1 MNLFDILGPVMVG
14 PSSSHTAGAVRIG
27 YISGKLLQDH
37 VVKAEILL
45 HGSFATTGIGHGTDK
60 ALIAGLLGMRPD
72 DIRIPDSFFL
82 AKKDGME
89 FSFSTITLKD
99 AHPNTAV
106 LRLTGEHGRKIAVV
120 TDSNSGITQAQAKEM
135 GVAVL
140 PMPFMIDGETYYED
154 ITLTREQFYQRLKD
168 NADIATS
175 QPTPDSILKMWDKL
189 LKEYDQIIHIP
200 MSSGLSGSCSTAM
213 MLAGEDEYEGKVFVV
228 DNRRISVTQYQSV
241 KDAQMLAAMGMD
253 GTQIKKRL
261 EETAADSVIF
271 ITVDTLKYLKKGGRI
286 TPAAAALGT
295 LLKIKPVLIILGE
308 KLDSFAKART
318 MKQAKTMMMNAI
330 QKELDGRLHDSECRN
345 CHLAIAHT
353 DNEEAALEFKK
364 EVEERFPNAD
374 VYMAPL
380 SLSIAC
386 HIGPGSLAVTATRK
400 MEEEHEK
407 N

>member
-1 MNLFDILGPVMVG
+1 M
-14 PSSSHTAGAVRIG
+14 
-27 YISGKLLQDH
+27 
-37 VVKAEILL
+37 
-45 HGSFATTGIGHGTDK
+45 
-60 ALIAGLLGMRPD
+60 
-72 DIRIPDSFFL
+72 
-82 AKKDGME
+82 
-89 FSFSTITLKD
+89 
-99 AHPNTAV
+99 
-106 LRLTGEHGRKIAVV
+106 KIAVV

-318 MKQAKTMMMNAI
+318 MKQAKTMMMNSI

>member
-1 MNLFDILGPVMVG
+1 M
-14 PSSSHTAGAVRIG
+14 
-27 YISGKLLQDH
+27 
-37 VVKAEILL
+37 
-45 HGSFATTGIGHGTDK
+45 
-60 ALIAGLLGMRPD
+60 
-72 DIRIPDSFFL
+72 
-82 AKKDGME
+82 
-89 FSFSTITLKD
+89 
-99 AHPNTAV
+99 
-106 LRLTGEHGRKIAVV
+106 KIAVV

-135 GVAVL
+135 GITVL

-154 ITLTREQFYQRLKD
+154 ITLTQEQFYQKLKD
-168 NADIATS
+168 NSDISTS
-175 QPTPDSILKMWDKL
+175 QPTPDSIMKMWDKL

-253 GTQIKKRL
+253 GEQIKKRL

-295 LLKIKPVLIILGE
+295 LLRIKPVLIILGE

-318 MKQAKTMMMNAI
+318 MKQAKTMMLNAI
-330 QKELDGRLHDSECRN
+330 QKELDERLHDSECRD

-353 DNEEAALEFKK
+353 DNEEATLEFKK

>member
-1 MNLFDILGPVMVG
+1 M
-14 PSSSHTAGAVRIG
+14 
-27 YISGKLLQDH
+27 
-37 VVKAEILL
+37 
-45 HGSFATTGIGHGTDK
+45 
-60 ALIAGLLGMRPD
+60 
-72 DIRIPDSFFL
+72 
-82 AKKDGME
+82 
-89 FSFSTITLKD
+89 
-99 AHPNTAV
+99 
-106 LRLTGEHGRKIAVV
+106 KIAVV

-253 GTQIKKRL
+253 GTHIKKRL
-261 EETAADSVIF
+261 EKTAADSVIF

>member
-1 MNLFDILGPVMVG
+1 M
-14 PSSSHTAGAVRIG
+14 
-27 YISGKLLQDH
+27 
-37 VVKAEILL
+37 
-45 HGSFATTGIGHGTDK
+45 
-60 ALIAGLLGMRPD
+60 
-72 DIRIPDSFFL
+72 
-82 AKKDGME
+82 
-89 FSFSTITLKD
+89 
-99 AHPNTAV
+99 
-106 LRLTGEHGRKIAVV
+106 KIAVV

-374 VYMAPL
+374 VYVAPL

>member
-1 MNLFDILGPVMVG
+1 M
-14 PSSSHTAGAVRIG
+14 
-27 YISGKLLQDH
+27 
-37 VVKAEILL
+37 
-45 HGSFATTGIGHGTDK
+45 
-60 ALIAGLLGMRPD
+60 
-72 DIRIPDSFFL
+72 
-82 AKKDGME
+82 
-89 FSFSTITLKD
+89 
-99 AHPNTAV
+99 
-106 LRLTGEHGRKIAVV
+106 KIAVV

-374 VYMAPL
+374 VYRAPL

>member
-1 MNLFDILGPVMVG
+1 M
-14 PSSSHTAGAVRIG
+14 
-27 YISGKLLQDH
+27 
-37 VVKAEILL
+37 
-45 HGSFATTGIGHGTDK
+45 
-60 ALIAGLLGMRPD
+60 
-72 DIRIPDSFFL
+72 
-82 AKKDGME
+82 
-89 FSFSTITLKD
+89 
-99 AHPNTAV
+99 
-106 LRLTGEHGRKIAVV
+106 KIAVV
-120 TDSNSGITQAQAKEM
+120 TDSNSGITQARAKEM

-213 MLAGEDEYEGKVFVV
+213 MLAGEVFVV

>member
-1 MNLFDILGPVMVG
+1 M
-14 PSSSHTAGAVRIG
+14 
-27 YISGKLLQDH
+27 
-37 VVKAEILL
+37 
-45 HGSFATTGIGHGTDK
+45 
-60 ALIAGLLGMRPD
+60 
-72 DIRIPDSFFL
+72 
-82 AKKDGME
+82 
-89 FSFSTITLKD
+89 
-99 AHPNTAV
+99 
-106 LRLTGEHGRKIAVV
+106 KIAVV

-135 GVAVL
+135 GITVL

-154 ITLTREQFYQRLKD
+154 ITLTQEQFYQRLKD
-168 NADIATS
+168 NSDISTS
-175 QPTPDSILKMWDKL
+175 QPTPDSIMKLWEEL
-189 LKEYDQIIHIP
+189 LKEYDQIVHIP
-200 MSSGLSGSCSTAM
+200 MSAGLSGSCATAM

-228 DNRRISVTQYQSV
+228 DNHRISVTQYQSV

-253 GTQIKKRL
+253 GAQIRKRL

-295 LLKIKPVLIILGE
+295 LLRIKPVLIILGE

>member
-1 MNLFDILGPVMVG
+1 M
-14 PSSSHTAGAVRIG
+14 
-27 YISGKLLQDH
+27 
-37 VVKAEILL
+37 
-45 HGSFATTGIGHGTDK
+45 
-60 ALIAGLLGMRPD
+60 
-72 DIRIPDSFFL
+72 
-82 AKKDGME
+82 
-89 FSFSTITLKD
+89 
-99 AHPNTAV
+99 
-106 LRLTGEHGRKIAVV
+106 KIAVV
-120 TDSNSGITQAQAKEM
+120 TDSNSGIPQAQAKEM

>member
-1 MNLFDILGPVMVG
+1 M
-14 PSSSHTAGAVRIG
+14 
-27 YISGKLLQDH
+27 
-37 VVKAEILL
+37 
-45 HGSFATTGIGHGTDK
+45 
-60 ALIAGLLGMRPD
+60 
-72 DIRIPDSFFL
+72 
-82 AKKDGME
+82 
-89 FSFSTITLKD
+89 
-99 AHPNTAV
+99 
-106 LRLTGEHGRKIAVV
+106 KIAVV

-213 MLAGEDEYEGKVFVV
+213 MLAGEDEYEGKVFVI

-241 KDAQMLAAMGMD
+241 NDAQMLAAMGMD

-330 QKELDGRLHDSECRN
+330 QKELDERLHDSECRN

-364 EVEERFPNAD
+364 EIEERFPNAD

>member
-1 MNLFDILGPVMVG
+1 M
-14 PSSSHTAGAVRIG
+14 
-27 YISGKLLQDH
+27 
-37 VVKAEILL
+37 
-45 HGSFATTGIGHGTDK
+45 
-60 ALIAGLLGMRPD
+60 
-72 DIRIPDSFFL
+72 
-82 AKKDGME
+82 
-89 FSFSTITLKD
+89 
-99 AHPNTAV
+99 
-106 LRLTGEHGRKIAVV
+106 KIAVV

-330 QKELDGRLHDSECRN
+330 QKELDERLHDSGCKD

-353 DNEEAALEFKK
+353 DNEEAALEFQK
-364 EVEERFPNAD
+364 EVKERFPDAD

>member
-1 MNLFDILGPVMVG
+1 M
-14 PSSSHTAGAVRIG
+14 
-27 YISGKLLQDH
+27 
-37 VVKAEILL
+37 
-45 HGSFATTGIGHGTDK
+45 
-60 ALIAGLLGMRPD
+60 
-72 DIRIPDSFFL
+72 
-82 AKKDGME
+82 
-89 FSFSTITLKD
+89 
-99 AHPNTAV
+99 
-106 LRLTGEHGRKIAVV
+106 KIAVV
-120 TDSNSGITQAQAKEM
+120 TDSNSGITQIQAKEM
-135 GVAVL
+135 GITVL
-140 PMPFMIDGETYYED
+140 PMPFMIDGEAYYED
-154 ITLTREQFYQRLKD
+154 ITLTQEQFYRKLKD
-168 NADIATS
+168 NSDISTS
-175 QPTPDSILKMWDKL
+175 QPTPDSIMKMWDEL
-189 LKEYDQIIHIP
+189 FKEYDQIVHIP

-253 GTQIKKRL
+253 GAQIRKRL

-295 LLKIKPVLIILGE
+295 LLRIKPVLIILGE

-330 QKELDGRLHDSECRN
+330 QKELDERLHDSGCKD

-353 DNEEAALEFKK
+353 DNEEAALEFQK
-364 EVEERFPNAD
+364 EVKERFPDAD